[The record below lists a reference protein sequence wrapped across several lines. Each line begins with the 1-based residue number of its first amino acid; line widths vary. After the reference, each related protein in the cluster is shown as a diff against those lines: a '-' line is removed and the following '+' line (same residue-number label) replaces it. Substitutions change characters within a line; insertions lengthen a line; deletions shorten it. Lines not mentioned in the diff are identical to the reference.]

1 MKPMSSYTEKDVLQQ
16 LVAMEANV
24 RTVGK
29 FHFITKVCNQKEIY
43 IYISAC
49 HWQKR
54 FFINRISI
62 NVNSAGHR
70 LVSQGRHRYAQ
81 NQGN

>member
-1 MKPMSSYTEKDVLQQ
+1 MSSYTVKDVLQQ

-43 IYISAC
+43 IYLPVIG
-49 HWQKR
+49 K
-54 FFINRISI
+54 
-62 NVNSAGHR
+62 NVF
-70 LVSQGRHRYAQ
+70 L
-81 NQGN
+81 

>member
-1 MKPMSSYTEKDVLQQ
+1 MSSYTVKDVLQQ

-43 IYISAC
+43 ISAC

-70 LVSQGRHRYAQ
+70 LVSQGGHRHAQ
-81 NQGN
+81 NQGK